1 MGTINNGWLQ
11 KPLSELHCAV
21 SFVSSWRSSSSAAR
35 RVYRRQRPAP
45 FPSRV
50 VKSRH
55 QSQLGVD
62 RRDVTHA
69 GSIGPHTAG
78 STSPRPGGL
87 SLDDRVVFV
96 TDSVRMSG

>member
-1 MGTINNGWLQ
+1 MSAEVPERGSATCGIGEPTGTINNGWLQ
-11 KPLSELHCAV
+11 KPVSELHCAV

-55 QSQLGVD
+55 QSQLGV
-62 RRDVTHA
+62 
-69 GSIGPHTAG
+69 
-78 STSPRPGGL
+78 GGL
-87 SLDDRVVFV
+87 SVVYAEHMIMRRSS
-96 TDSVRMSG
+96 TSQL

>member
-1 MGTINNGWLQ
+1 MTAAAPSGVVRDRPAFKSPHRTNGPNDGPGNRPSVPRLILAELQ
-11 KPLSELHCAV
+11 KQH
-21 SFVSSWRSSSSAAR
+21 
-35 RVYRRQRPAP
+35 
-45 FPSRV
+45 
-50 VKSRH
+50 H

-62 RRDVTHA
+62 GRDVTHA

-96 TDSVRMSG
+96 TDSVRMSR